1 MRNDMNEITL
11 TPPSAVINEQVTVR
25 MPQWIV
31 SQIDAVAAAEFS
43 TRAAVLRRFLA
54 HAIRSQRSA
63 V

>member
-1 MRNDMNEITL
+1 MRKPMNEIPL

-43 TRAAVLRRFLA
+43 TRAAVLRRILA

>member
-1 MRNDMNEITL
+1 MNEFPL
-11 TPPSAVINEQVTVR
+11 TTPSAVINEQVTVR

-54 HAIRSQRSA
+54 HAIRSQPSA

>member
-1 MRNDMNEITL
+1 MNEIPAA
-11 TPPSAVINEQVTVR
+11 PPSAVINEQVTVR

-43 TRAAVLRRFLA
+43 TRAAVLRRILA